1 MQIATI
7 VFLCIAIALQQ
18 YLHSLHVKALQLCI
32 RQRDEY
38 IEKVLAEWHKAVA
51 LALEGNRLLAVMT
64 KIATWRESSRDCAGR
79 N

>member
-7 VFLCIAIALQQ
+7 VFLCIVIAAQQ
-18 YLHSLHVKALQLCI
+18 FIHGMHVKALQLCI
-32 RQRDEY
+32 RHRDDY

-51 LALEGNRLLAVMT
+51 LAVEGNRLLALMT